1 MGSLGWMG
9 STSTKQLVGHS
20 KKQEEFVFPKMADL
34 SKMAAAQREGLMKC
48 MWKVMLIVIWSF
60 KLVLQDQ
67 V

>member
-1 MGSLGWMG
+1 MG

-60 KLVLQDQ
+60 
-67 V
+67 